1 MRFVFKLLL
10 VSIVIFSVIL
20 VVKVLV
26 DGWFYS
32 ISHPFSGVF
41 VFG

>member
-26 DGWFYS
+26 DSWLYS
-32 ISHPFSGVF
+32 IYHPFLGVS